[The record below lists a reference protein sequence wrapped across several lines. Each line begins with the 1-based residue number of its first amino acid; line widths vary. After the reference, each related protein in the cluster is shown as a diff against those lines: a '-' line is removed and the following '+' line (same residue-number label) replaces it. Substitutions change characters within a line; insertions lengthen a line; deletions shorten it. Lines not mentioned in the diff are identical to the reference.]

1 MKLLYPLTIL
11 RTGDKIKLLAA
22 VAVVADGTD
31 AQVVR
36 VTGEDG
42 DVSIAEAARIVMCL
56 IDNLRGLEIDVP
68 DQMQVEAFKLAGMPD
83 LWRTT

>member
-1 MKLLYPLTIL
+1 MTLIHPLTIL

-56 IDNLRGLEIDVP
+56 IDNLRGLEIDTP
-68 DQMQVEAFKLAGMPD
+68 DQMQVEAFKLAGQPEA
-83 LWRTT
+83 WINT